1 MKIAL
6 VHDFLIQD
14 GGAERVLCAFRE
26 IWPDAPVFTLAYD
39 KKRAP
44 DYFKNGKINTSFLQ
58 RIPLG
63 VKNYQWLLPLMPAAI
78 ERLDLSDFDVVLSSS
93 SAFSKGII
101 TRPETLH
108 ICYCHTPARFLWTE
122 TINYVNELNRNF
134 FVRSVLPIFLP
145 RMRVWDRASATR
157 PEKMIANSKTT
168 SRRIKKYFGRVS
180 DIINPPVEA
189 RKFSIAEKTDNY
201 YLAGGRLVP
210 YKRFDI
216 IVRSFSRLGLPLKIF
231 GIGPELKNLKK
242 IARKNIE
249 FLGKITDS
257 EKAELYKKCVAF
269 IHPQEEDFGIAA
281 IEAMA
286 SGRPVIAFQ
295 KGGALETII
304 AGATGEF
311 FEEQTWES
319 LLNAVLKFRAEKYSP
334 EKIRA
339 HALQYDSEIF
349 KEKIKNYA
357 IENWNRYKELVR

>member
-26 IWPDAPVFTLAYD
+26 IWPDAPIFTLAYD

-58 RIPLG
+58 KIPFG
-63 VKNYQWLLPLMPAAI
+63 IRHYQWLLPLMPAAI
-78 ERLDLSDFDVVLSSS
+78 ERLDLSGFDVVLSSS
-93 SAFSKGII
+93 SAFSKNVI

-122 TINYVNELNRNF
+122 TINYVNGLNRNF
-134 FVRSVLPIFLP
+134 FVKSVLPFFLP
-145 RMRVWDRASATR
+145 RMRVWDRACATR
-157 PEKMIANSKTT
+157 PEKMIANSRTVSK
-168 SRRIKKYFGRVS
+168 RIKKYFGRAS

-189 RKFSIAEKTDNY
+189 HKFSIAEKTDNY

-216 IVRSFSRLGLPLKIF
+216 IVKSFSKLGMPLKIF
-231 GIGPELKNLKK
+231 GIGPELTNLKK
-242 IARKNIE
+242 IAKKNIE
-249 FLGKITDS
+249 FLVKIPDA

-269 IHPQEEDFGIAA
+269 IHPQEEDFGITA

-286 SGRPVIAFQ
+286 SGRPVIAFK
-295 KGGALETII
+295 KGGALETVV
-304 AGATGEF
+304 AGETGEF
-311 FEEQTWES
+311 FEEQTWEC
-319 LLNAVLKFRAEKYSP
+319 LAHAVLRFNPAQYSP
-334 EKIRA
+334 DKIHAR
-339 HALQYDSEIF
+339 ALQYNSEIF
-349 KEKIKNYA
+349 KEKIKNYV
-357 IENWNRYKELVR
+357 EKNWREYQIS